1 MARQNSQ
8 STKTMSF
15 ELSNFPDEAGQL
27 GAVLKLIE
35 QQQLDLK
42 GYIERIESATND
54 LDALENKKGVLSAEV
69 AKIQEANETL
79 KIKLE
84 RELEPLQEEMLDTG
98 EKLLAL
104 KSKLGT
110 EAQLTDKSI
119 KELQDKVETEN
130 ISYKTLLDVHQKHNQ
145 FLADE
150 QEKVKEHIDLLNAD
164 LADIQSENIR
174 ETESLKETKSIKENT
189 LNEIKELEKQKLD
202 IAFAIGEF
210 TVSLEDL
217 KNKKLELEEQNKK
230 AIDDAVFLF
239 EKLKTES
246 QNELEDLEKQKAP
259 KRAQIMEI
267 EADLTAVISKR
278 DIAKAEYDK
287 IMGMIAGFLN
297 KKNEV
302 ERKEVIIKKKYEDAG
317 FSW

>member
-104 KSKLGT
+104 RSR
-110 EAQLTDKSI
+110 
-119 KELQDKVETEN
+119 
-130 ISYKTLLDVHQKHNQ
+130 LD
-145 FLADE
+145 A
-150 QEKVKEHIDLLNAD
+150 
-164 LADIQSENIR
+164 
-174 ETESLKETKSIKENT
+174 
-189 LNEIKELEKQKLD
+189 
-202 IAFAIGEF
+202 
-210 TVSLEDL
+210 
-217 KNKKLELEEQNKK
+217 
-230 AIDDAVFLF
+230 
-239 EKLKTES
+239 ES
-246 QNELEDLEKQKAP
+246 Q
-259 KRAQIMEI
+259 
-267 EADLTAVISKR
+267 
-278 DIAKAEYDK
+278 
-287 IMGMIAGFLN
+287 
-297 KKNEV
+297 
-302 ERKEVIIKKKYEDAG
+302 
-317 FSW
+317 